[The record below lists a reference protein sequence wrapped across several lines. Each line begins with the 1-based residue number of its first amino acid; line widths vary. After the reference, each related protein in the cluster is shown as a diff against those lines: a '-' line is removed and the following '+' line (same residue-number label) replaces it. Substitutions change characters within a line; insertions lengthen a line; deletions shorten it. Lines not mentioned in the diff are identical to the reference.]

1 MSNIS
6 RINSC
11 VSSRFV
17 NFNHKN
23 TNTNVNTINVEKKS
37 IIEPVFHELID
48 KLTTFFKAVVN
59 LRISGTFGN

>member
-1 MSNIS
+1 ML

-17 NFNHKN
+17 NFNHEN

-37 IIEPVFHELID
+37 TIEPAFHELID
-48 KLTTFFKAVVN
+48 KLTTFLKAVVN